1 MSNVRLATGG
11 SWNVANDKAW
21 RPRGGRRR
29 LRFVAVGVLVGIIVA
44 AVALTRPKPKRPKRH
59 RPAQTDAAP
68 PDGLRAAV
76 AALARGADARAT
88 FSMLL
93 SEEDRAHLAL
103 TETDARGRA
112 KNRMSAADRALVFA
126 LLSRSGGSFHP
137 EKVRGVRASRAV
149 VRKNCLVFGLP
160 GDARAWT
167 AAGHRLVFLDHRAAR
182 RGTHILLDCVDE
194 DLTPHAG
201 EDAVRAARDEG
212 VNAYVAR
219 YASAPKSAWE
229 ASPYTHEAAK
239 LVIDSPSYDVRGL
252 VEIFWD
258 LIVVD
263 GPDSVQ
269 QSSTGR
275 AAPVA
280 RAASILQRQA
290 LSHPDRRVD
299 VLVHDAHRSHELEL
313 GLAYLSPL
321 AAFAN
326 YRSLRASRMPNSTS
340 EVRFAWFARDPP

>member
-29 LRFVAVGVLVGIIVA
+29 LRFVAVSVLVGIIVA
-44 AVALTRPKPKRPKRH
+44 AVALTRPKPKQKKRH

-112 KNRMSAADRALVFA
+112 KNRMSAADRALVFV
-126 LLSRSGGSFHP
+126 LLARSGGSFHP

-160 GDARAWT
+160 GDAKVWT
-167 AAGHRLVFLDHRAAR
+167 TAGHRLVFLDHR
-182 RGTHILLDCVDE
+182 
-194 DLTPHAG
+194 

-219 YASAPKSAWE
+219 YASPPKSAWE
-229 ASPYTHEAAK
+229 ANPYTHEAAK

-290 LSHPDRRVD
+290 LSHPGRRVD